1 MSSGLSKSK
10 ARITFKA
17 KIENEQR
24 FLDGKL
30 VWRRVVRVKQK
41 LQRRDC
47 DLRQHGAINSNMYPA
62 FLKRAM
68 AEVIGNARSLDVDAL
83 PPGVSVDESEFL
95 AKVTVEVLL

>member
-10 ARITFKA
+10 APTFKA

-30 VWRRVVRVKQK
+30 VWRRVVRVKKK
-41 LQRRDC
+41 LQRADC
-47 DLRQHGAINSNMYPA
+47 DLRQHWAYNSNLYPA
-62 FLKRAM
+62 LLKRAM

-83 PPGVSVDESEFL
+83 PPGVSVDETGFL
-95 AKVTVEVLL
+95 AKVTIEVAL